1 MAFGMAFKIEVFLM
15 AGKFWWRFSRLS
27 SDGWSSGFESVE
39 LLLERLRGSTK
50 SEASRNLYC
59 YNLFMVCLWL
69 TKQLRPSGEPSQL
82 ALTGSKFVKEHEK
95 SKNKWVK
102 LAAELNFEIVNP
114 DQLIAMA
121 KEDPD
126 KISRLIRKLA
136 LEHFEAGSF
145 RYANNI
151 IATMNTF
158 FEVNKV
164 KLEIKC
170 FSVRGRGR
178 LRKRQE
184 EVPSPAEALK
194 MADVAGSLRNR
205 LLILMLAYSA
215 LRNST
220 LRALVYNEEYPEP
233 LYQEYTIKK
242 QLEKGLNCLA
252 LVVHPIMKNRD
263 PNACKNNE
271 VYYTFIPPVVTE
283 LLSLY
288 LKEIKEKYGSL
299 KDNQPIFHTENRRL
313 PLAQRLFTILSP
325 RELQKIVKDAAK
337 RVGIKN
343 WKLVTPHSLRKTFEI
358 FLRDQPE
365 DVRLDVKDREFLM
378 GHLLPGVQ
386 DTYYVKYKIE
396 EMRQKYARMN
406 FEPVMRVEKEE
417 RVVAED
423 ELQSFLQQGWHF
435 EATLP
440 SSKVVVWRKAMI
452 TQTSTVTPQP
462 ILEKRENQSSTLQP
476 MQENTKKEEK
486 PSKSLESETETFK
499 KEKESL
505 TKDQSSLISHSSTP
519 QKITL
524 NNNNAHTTGFN
535 IPGKTVK
542 HKQTSILQYMK

>member
-1 MAFGMAFKIEVFLM
+1 M
-15 AGKFWWRFSRLS
+15 RLS

-82 ALTGSKFVKEHEK
+82 TLTGGKFVKEHEK

-114 DQLIAMA
+114 DQLIAIA
-121 KEDPD
+121 KGDPD

-151 IATMNTF
+151 IATMKTF

-164 KLEIKC
+164 KLEIKY

-184 EVPSPAEALK
+184 YIPTLAEALK

-205 LLILMLAYSA
+205 LMILMLIYSG

-220 LRALVYNEEYPEP
+220 LRALVYNEKYPEP

-252 LVVHPIMKNRD
+252 LVVHPVMKNRD
-263 PNACKNNE
+263 PNACKNN
-271 VYYTFIPPVVTE
+271 VIYYTFIPPVVTE
-283 LLSLY
+283 LLRLY
-288 LKEIKEKYGSL
+288 LKELEEKYGSL
-299 KDNQPIFHTENRRL
+299 KDDQPIFHTKNRRL
-313 PLAQRLFTILSP
+313 PLAQRLMTILSP
-325 RELQKIVKDAAK
+325 RELQKIVKEDAAM
-337 RVGIKN
+337 RAGIEL
-343 WKLVTPHSLRKTFEI
+343 WKFVSPHCLRKTFEG

-365 DVRLDVKDREFLM
+365 DVRLDVKDREFLF
-378 GHLLPGVQ
+378 GHELPGVQ
-386 DTYYVKYKIE
+386 DTYYDKTKIE
-396 EMRQKYARMN
+396 VMRQKYARMN

-417 RVVAED
+417 RVITED

-440 SSKVVVWRKAMI
+440 SGKVVVWRKAVI
-452 TQTSTVTPQP
+452 TQTSTVTPQLV
-462 ILEKRENQSSTLQP
+462 LEKRDQNQSSMPQITLTNQP
-476 MQENTKKEEK
+476 KQENIKEEEK
-486 PSKSLESETETFK
+486 PSKSLESKTEKFK
-499 KEKESL
+499 KEKGSL
-505 TKDQSSLISHSSTP
+505 ITDRTSLISYFSVQQKTTP
-519 QKITL
+519 
-524 NNNNAHTTGFN
+524 NNDSGSTTGFN
-535 IPGKTVK
+535 TSAEKSVK
-542 HKQTSILQYMK
+542 PKQTSLLHYMK

>member
-1 MAFGMAFKIEVFLM
+1 MV
-15 AGKFWWRFSRLS
+15 GKLWWGFFRLS
-27 SDGWSSGFESVE
+27 LDGWSSDFESVD

-50 SEASRNLYC
+50 SEASRNQYC

-69 TKQLRPSGEPSQL
+69 TRQLKISGGGLSQQ
-82 ALTGSKFVKEHEK
+82 ALTGCKLAKEYETFR
-95 SKNKWVK
+95 NKWVE
-102 LAAELNFEIVNP
+102 LAKELNFDIINP
-114 DQLIAMA
+114 DQLIVMV

-184 EVPSPAEALK
+184 YVPTLAEALK

-205 LLILMLAYSA
+205 LMILMLIYSG

-220 LRALVYNEEYPEP
+220 LRALVYNEKYPEP

-242 QLEKGLNCLA
+242 QLERGLNCLA
-252 LVVHPIMKNRD
+252 LVVHPIMKERD
-263 PNACKNNE
+263 ANACKNNL
-271 VYYTFIPPVVTE
+271 VYYTFIPPVVIE
-283 LLSLY
+283 LLRLY
-288 LKEIKEKYGSL
+288 LKELEEKYGSL
-299 KDNQPIFHTENRRL
+299 KDYQPIFHTENRRL
-313 PLAQRLFTILSP
+313 PLAQRLMTILSP

-337 RVGIKN
+337 RAGIEL
-343 WKLVTPHSLRKTFEI
+343 WKFVTPHCLRKTFEG

-365 DVRLDVKDREFLM
+365 DVRLDVKDREFLF
-378 GHLLPGVQ
+378 GHELPGVQ
-386 DTYYVKYKIE
+386 DTYYDKTKIE
-396 EMRQKYARMN
+396 GMRQKYARMN

-417 RVVAED
+417 RVITED

-440 SSKVVVWRKAMI
+440 SGKVVVWRKALI

-542 HKQTSILQYMK
+542 HKQASILQYMK